1 MFKRN
6 IKSSLEKALKRSPV
20 VLLTGARQSGKTVLT
35 ENIAQEQHC
44 SFFSLDDVTTYVTAK
59 NDPVGFIR
67 DLPKP
72 AVIDEIQR
80 VPELFLSIKRDVDKN
95 RKPGNYLLTGSV
107 NPLLVPKVADAL
119 TGRIET
125 LSLFP
130 LSQGEIL
137 GIKENF
143 IDRVFSGKKPANPES
158 KVDLYNAIVVGG
170 YPVLQSLNEV
180 DRKVWI
186 NEYIKNIVQ
195 KDAQDITKITEP
207 KDLYSFIY
215 SLAYRA
221 AGLLNVSD
229 ISRNLTLPQA
239 TLQRYSSLLEALY
252 IIYFAY
258 PWHMK
263 SDKKFIKSKKSYLVD
278 SGFLSNLLKISSKEM
293 LKESM
298 MVGNIVENF
307 IVIELLKQLSWS
319 ETLAELY
326 HFRTVSGV
334 EIDIVLEDE
343 YKNLVAIEI
352 KNSGTV
358 YPDDFKNLTY
368 LKELTGKKF
377 IKGIVL
383 YNGEQILPF
392 GENLLAVPINS
403 LWNV

>member
-6 IKSSLEKALKRSPV
+6 IKSSLERALKRSPV
-20 VLLTGARQSGKTVLT
+20 TLLTGARQSGKTILT
-35 ENIAQEQHC
+35 ENIAQEKNYN
-44 SFFSLDDVTTYVTAK
+44 FFSLDDIATYVTAK
-59 NDPVGFIR
+59 NDPTGFIR

-72 AVIDEIQR
+72 VVIDEVQR

-95 RKPGNYLLTGSV
+95 RKSGNYLLTGSV

-143 IDRVFSGKKPANPES
+143 IDRVFSGKKPANPDN
-158 KVDLYNAIVVGG
+158 KVDLYKAILVGG
-170 YPVLQSLNEV
+170 YPVLQSLNEI
-180 DRKVWI
+180 DRKAWI

-215 SLAYRA
+215 SLAHRA
-221 AGLLNVSD
+221 AGLLNISD

-278 SGFLSNLLKISSKEM
+278 SGFLSNLLKINSKEM
-293 LKESM
+293 LKESN

-307 IVIELLKQLSWS
+307 IVMELLKQLSWS
-319 ETLAELY
+319 ETIAELY

-334 EIDIVLEDE
+334 EVDIVLEDE
-343 YKNLVAIEI
+343 YKNLVAIEV
-352 KNSGTV
+352 KNSATV
-358 YPDDFKNLTY
+358 YPDDFKNLSY
-368 LKELTGKKF
+368 FKELVGKKF
-377 IKGIVL
+377 VKGIVL

-403 LWNV
+403 LWSV